1 MGLHE
6 VIKNCY
12 LRVRKSAIYRERRK
26 EKGKLAELQAGRL
39 SALKERITTMERRQ
53 VAMGKVTDSQFTGG

>member
-12 LRVRKSAIYRERRK
+12 LRVRQSAIYRERRE
-26 EKGKLAELQAGRL
+26 EKGKLAELQAGTRR
-39 SALKERITTMERRQ
+39 KERIKTMERRQ